1 MIDIADKI
9 YAATGLTVNAE
20 TAAAIERLIQAENEK
35 LRDAINA
42 ALTEETPMEDGLWS
56 QEPIGPNETP
66 AEAIKRLIK
75 FRVNTGCIVER
86 DAFKDEIE
94 KLRAALTEVMV
105 WINEWE
111 PAFIQDGEWRETK
124 RMVRAALGKRND

>member
-1 MIDIADKI
+1 MTDIADKI
-9 YAATGLTVNAE
+9 YAATGLTLNAE
-20 TAAAIERLIQAENEK
+20 AAAKIGQMIQAENEK

-42 ALTEETPMEDGLWS
+42 ALTKKTPMDGGLWS

-75 FRVNTGCIVER
+75 FRVYTGCIVER

-94 KLRAALTEVMV
+94 KLRAALRSIAANTCCDLCQEAALV
-105 WINEWE
+105 
-111 PAFIQDGEWRETK
+111 A
-124 RMVRAALGKRND
+124 RAALGENQ